1 MFLEDKMAA
10 KKRTTKRKAKE
21 PVVET
26 LVHEQPASIVRE
38 YPKDSC
44 PDVEVSSRWFKIK
57 LDDVNAKTIIVVG
70 MILITAVLIVNALI
84 AS

>member
-1 MFLEDKMAA
+1 MVA

-21 PVVET
+21 PVVEK
-26 LVHEQPASIVRE
+26 LVQEQQAPVVRE
-38 YPKDSC
+38 NPKDSY